1 VTDSTPSARI
11 LLIDDDFALS
21 RTISWV
27 LSEHGYHVTSIPSGD
42 ELFHR
47 LEADRYDLLLLDI
60 SLPGAS
66 GFDLLT
72 RLQADDRYR
81 GIPILMISSI
91 AEEETSV
98 KALGLGAVDFV
109 AKPFSI
115 RDLLARVKARLRAGM
130 ELNQART
137 SARSQG
143 ETLEILR
150 EITASQ
156 SPDEIFQV
164 LVRRVAEGLR
174 ISRCSIVMADGAPD
188 TATVI
193 AAYENPTL
201 RNMEIALS
209 RYPEIRQALET
220 GSPTIITSLTH
231 DPLLDPVRT
240 EWEAAGQA
248 VLTTSAIVLPFS
260 VRSGRSGVFYLR
272 TIGTEPTLNVQD
284 LGYADQVITAALPT
298 IERAYDLQ
306 HAIEE
311 QEQFRHLAETDPL
324 TGLSNRRALDARLQV
339 EVDRA
344 LRYRKALSCL
354 VIDVDH
360 FKATNDTY
368 GHQIGDLVL
377 TQLGDLFRREQRTV
391 DLVAR
396 YGGEEFVILLPE
408 TGPVGARTMAERII
422 KRVDAFAFG
431 RPNLPVHV
439 TVSIGIATLPEDGV
453 SDADSLLERAD
464 ANLLRAKAAGRNR
477 YQG

>member
-1 VTDSTPSARI
+1 MTEATPSARI

-21 RTISWV
+21 RTVAWV

-42 ELFHR
+42 ELFAR
-47 LEADRYDLLLLDI
+47 LAADRYDLLLLDI

-66 GFDLLT
+66 GFELLT
-72 RLQADDRYR
+72 QIQADERYR

-91 AEEETSV
+91 AEEEASV

-137 SARSQG
+137 TARSQG
-143 ETLEILR
+143 ETLGILR
-150 EITASQ
+150 EITASL

-174 ISRCSIVMADGAPD
+174 ISRCSIVMAEDTPD
-188 TATVI
+188 AATVI

-201 RNMEIALS
+201 RNMSISLD
-209 RYPEIRQALET
+209 RYPEIQQALET
-220 GSPTIITSLTH
+220 GSPTIISSLAH
-231 DPLLDPVRT
+231 DPLFAPVRT
-240 EWEAAGQA
+240 EWEAAGQS
-248 VLTTSAIVLPFS
+248 VLTTSTIVLPFS
-260 VRSGRSGVFYLR
+260 VRGERSGVFYLR
-272 TIGTEPTLNVQD
+272 TVGAEPTLNVQD
-284 LGYADQVITAALPT
+284 LEYADQVITAALPT
-298 IERAYDLQ
+298 IERAYNLQ
-306 HAIEE
+306 QAMQD

-360 FKATNDTY
+360 FKVTNDTY

-439 TVSIGIATLPEDGV
+439 TVSIGIATLPDDGV
-453 SDADSLLERAD
+453 SDANTLLERAD

-477 YQG
+477 FQG

>member
-1 VTDSTPSARI
+1 MTGTSPSARI

-21 RTISWV
+21 RTIAWV

-42 ELFHR
+42 ELFSR

-81 GIPILMISSI
+81 SIPILMISSI
-91 AEEETSV
+91 AEEEASV

-137 SARSQG
+137 AARSQG

-174 ISRCSIVMADGAPD
+174 ISRCSIVMVDGAPD

-201 RNMEIALS
+201 RNMGIALS

-231 DPLLDPVRT
+231 DPLLAPVRT
-240 EWEAAGQA
+240 EWEAAGHA

-260 VRSGRSGVFYLR
+260 VRDDRSGVFYLR
-272 TIGTEPTLNVQD
+272 TVGTEPTLNVQD
-284 LGYADQVITAALPT
+284 LSYADQVITAALPT

-306 HAIEE
+306 RAIAE

-368 GHQIGDLVL
+368 GHQIGDVVL

-408 TGPVGARTMAERII
+408 TGPVGARTMAGRII

-453 SDADSLLERAD
+453 SDATSLLERAD